1 MVYKISKVNL
11 YSLATILMNFGT
23 SFSYFMI
30 ILYQSTLN
38 DASVN
43 SIFSA
48 CYTIVILLTTF
59 LFGKYLDGCNKFRAL
74 ITLQIISGS
83 FLIGYGF
90 LLNKTFNR
98 VIVFLLFM
106 LFAGLNG
113 SISNASGTM
122 TPFVASN
129 PDEIYQVNMNIQIG
143 TRLSGALI
151 GVMSAWFVNRNLYYV
166 SLYVNAATC
175 FVSAF
180 LFHSLFSREESLA
193 SDREITTSQNGKKG
207 VDKNKENKSYLAYL
221 RYLIDNKQ
229 LLFYFIAIATI
240 NLSFTPINT
249 MLPYCFSDNGWGTK
263 YVGYVNTFYDIGG
276 LCAIVFLSIAGL
288 QTKYGLISQLSTQM
302 VFSIC

>member
-166 SLYVNAATC
+166 SLYV
-175 FVSAF
+175 VSADQAA
-180 LFHSLFSREESLA
+180 HA
-193 SDREITTSQNGKKG
+193 Q
-207 VDKNKENKSYLAYL
+207 
-221 RYLIDNKQ
+221 
-229 LLFYFIAIATI
+229 
-240 NLSFTPINT
+240 
-249 MLPYCFSDNGWGTK
+249 
-263 YVGYVNTFYDIGG
+263 
-276 LCAIVFLSIAGL
+276 
-288 QTKYGLISQLSTQM
+288 ISTD
-302 VFSIC
+302 